1 MVQIVD
7 IIHKSRR
14 MMHHSLK
21 NKRLHLARNYLF
33 LTLGSTFIFACIYY
47 CVQYINPHTKSIK
60 SHGFGVKKT
69 DTIEN
74 NNTEDDEGSKHTDT
88 KQSFIDN
95 DNQLSFFACLLFS
108 LVTQTTVGFAWFVP
122 TDNTTR
128 IIVFFQLLSVLCIT
142 TYTMI

>member
-1 MVQIVD
+1 MVQILD
-7 IIHKSRR
+7 IIHKSRKIAHNS
-14 MMHHSLK
+14 MK
-21 NKRLHLARNYLF
+21 NKRLNLARNYLF

-60 SHGFGVKKT
+60 SKAHAKET
-69 DTIEN
+69 DIIEDD
-74 NNTEDDEGSKHTDT
+74 NTEEDGGKKHTNN
-88 KQSFIDN
+88 KQSFNDN
-95 DNQLSFFACLLFS
+95 ANQLSFFACLLFS

-142 TYTMI
+142 TYTML

>member
-1 MVQIVD
+1 MVQILD
-7 IIHKSRR
+7 IIHKSRKIAHNS
-14 MMHHSLK
+14 MK
-21 NKRLHLARNYLF
+21 NKRLNLARNYLF

-60 SHGFGVKKT
+60 SKT
-69 DTIEN
+69 HAKETDIIEDD
-74 NNTEDDEGSKHTDT
+74 NTEEDGGKKHTDN
-88 KQSFIDN
+88 KQSFNDN
-95 DNQLSFFACLLFS
+95 ANQLSFFACLLFS

-142 TYTMI
+142 TYTML